1 MSLILAQKLIAPM
14 NPYNSLQNYF
24 SSQKTIATY
33 FILFG
38 VLLLFSAG
46 IFHFLD
52 IQISFYRGLFLG
64 CLLAG
69 ILLISMG
76 FLYKNFS
83 IKNFNSAEQ
92 KYNADKA
99 VFLKNETERMRKLLI
114 NFSTFQMICM
124 IIIILAIG
132 VIISFQIPFLT
143 GVSLAISILFV
154 GIMIIEAISK
164 SSIDHYY
171 EELLKAHSSNFILQD
186 LD

>member
-1 MSLILAQKLIAPM
+1 MSLTLAQKLIAPM
-14 NPYNSLQNYF
+14 NPYNSLQNYLT
-24 SSQKTIATY
+24 SQKTIATY

-38 VLLLFSAG
+38 VLLLISAG
-46 IFHFLD
+46 TFYFLE
-52 IQISFYRGLFLG
+52 IQISFYRGLFMG
-64 CLLAG
+64 CLFAG
-69 ILLISMG
+69 ILLISIG

-83 IKNFNSAEQ
+83 IKTFNSAEK
-92 KYNADKA
+92 KYNVDKA

-132 VIISFQIPFLT
+132 VILSFQIPFVT

-154 GIMIIEAISK
+154 GIMVIEAISK

-171 EELLKAHSSNFILQD
+171 EELLKAHSSNFILQG